1 MAGTV
6 RCSSCERT
14 SGRVNWKRTST
25 IDRLPDD
32 PVGEAMAA
40 TVSEVLVGAAVE
52 LVYSPADS
60 PLPSEAS
67 GPAVSSAT
75 GAGPPGWRIT
85 LTVRLAERIAPLVRT
100 PHTPL
105 RDTLSALPGAGLRAA
120 AAFRSVRETP
130 SQPFGP
136 AFRRALR
143 DTVAAELLS
152 HLVAAR
158 SGRQVTVDLIAE
170 TIDFLIELSGS
181 RVESHDLTHGVVIT
195 DALKDAPALRLA
207 YPADVRTAKRA
218 PRLFDGL
225 RSVLIVDL
233 QGRARTELQRHRID
247 RLGPAI
253 SPRSEAAGGSLVTAA
268 SRRLGGI
275 GFFLRADRTIWGVI
289 DGQPMLVRRGE
300 HWTAFPLELA
310 ASIARMI
317 GGGAAA
323 QIVVE
328 AAFMISGQRHGA
340 IFAIVEDAEV
350 LEGNVPLKDRYD
362 LRDKM
367 DPEAVRTET
376 RLHHLIDAD
385 DDLDEYTLARLAAL
399 DGATI
404 VDRDSRLLAY
414 GAIVP
419 STDSQHEGA
428 RTAAAK
434 TLSHIAHV
442 VLKVSADGDI
452 TIFRSGTAITTLLG
466 HMEPQ

>member
-1 MAGTV
+1 
-6 RCSSCERT
+6 
-14 SGRVNWKRTST
+14 VNWKRTST

-32 PVGEAMAA
+32 PVGAAMAA
-40 TVSEVLVGAAVE
+40 TLSEVLVVAAVE
-52 LVYSPADS
+52 LVYSPAES
-60 PLPSEAS
+60 PLPAEVS

-75 GAGPPGWRIT
+75 DAGPPGWRIT

-143 DTVAAELLS
+143 DTIAAELLAD
-152 HLVAAR
+152 LVAAR
-158 SGRQVTVDLIAE
+158 SGRIVTADLIAE

-195 DALKDAPALRLA
+195 DALEDTPVLRLA

-218 PRLFDGL
+218 PLLFDGR

-233 QGRARTELQRHRID
+233 QGRARTELQRHRIG

-253 SPRSEAAGGSLVTAA
+253 SSGSDAAGDSSDSGSLVTAA

-340 IFAIVEDAEV
+340 ILAIVEDADV
-350 LEGNVPLKDRYD
+350 LDGNVSLKDRYD
-362 LRDKM
+362 LRDRI

-385 DDLDEYTLARLAAL
+385 DELDEYTLARLAAL

-419 STDSQHEGA
+419 SRDSEHEGA

-452 TIFRSGTAITTLLG
+452 TIFREGTAVTTLLR

>member
-1 MAGTV
+1 M
-6 RCSSCERT
+6 
-14 SGRVNWKRTST
+14 NWKRTST

-32 PVGEAMAA
+32 PVGAAMAA
-40 TVSEVLVGAAVE
+40 TVAEVLVGAVVE
-52 LVYSPADS
+52 LVYSPAES
-60 PLPSEAS
+60 PLPPEVS

-75 GAGPPGWRIT
+75 DAGPPGWRIT

-105 RDTLSALPGAGLRAA
+105 RDILSALPGAGLRAA

-143 DTVAAELLS
+143 DTIAAELLAD
-152 HLVAAR
+152 LVAAR
-158 SGRQVTVDLIAE
+158 SGRPVTADLIAE

-195 DALKDAPALRLA
+195 DALKDTPVLRLA

-218 PRLFDGL
+218 PRLFDGR

-233 QGRARTELQRHRID
+233 QGHARTELQRHRID

-253 SPRSEAAGGSLVTAA
+253 SSGSDAAGESVDSGSLVTAA

-340 IFAIVEDAEV
+340 ILAIVEDADV
-350 LEGNVPLKDRYD
+350 LDGNVSLKDRYD
-362 LRDKM
+362 LRDRI

-385 DDLDEYTLARLAAL
+385 DELDEYTLARLAAL

-419 STDSQHEGA
+419 SRDSEHEGA

-452 TIFRSGTAITTLLG
+452 TIFRGGTAVTTLLG